1 MDQNLKSIP
10 VIGVPI
16 VNGFKWI
23 QRLISSIDYPVD
35 ELIIL
40 NNNGR
45 GELTE
50 DLDNL
55 CKIDHYYIKTIK
67 VCHLPSNLGVSG
79 SWNMIIKCYMNAPY
93 WIIANHDIAFTSGFL
108 KDFVNKA
115 EDPET
120 GIVLGNKGAWDIF
133 LLKDWVVEK
142 VGLFDENFYP
152 AYVED
157 CDYYIRSKASNVRII
172 NSGFP
177 YFHGE
182 ESYET
187 TGSQT
192 SKVETSLVEKL
203 HHSRIL
209 NENWYMYY
217 KWGPNWHTGLDWV
230 DQTNPYKYPFDNE
243 HLPLTYTF
251 YNLDFVRK
259 KHLGF

>member
-1 MDQNLKSIP
+1 MNSIP

-23 QRLISSIDYPVD
+23 ERLISSIDYPVD

-55 CKIDHYYIKTIK
+55 CKISYSYIKSIK
-67 VCHLPSNLGVSG
+67 VCHLPANIGVSG
-79 SWNMIIKCYMNAPY
+79 SWNMIIKCYMNCPY
-93 WIIANHDIAFTSGFL
+93 WVIVNHDVAFTPGFL
-108 KDFVNKA
+108 KDFVQKA
-115 EDPET
+115 EDSDV
-120 GIVLGNKGAWDIF
+120 GIVFGSPKGAWDIF
-133 LLKDWVVEK
+133 LLKDWVVQN
-142 VGLFDENFYP
+142 VGLFDENLYP

-157 CDYYIRSKASNVRII
+157 CDYYIRMRNAGVKTSHTE
-172 NSGFP
+172 FP

-182 ESYET
+182 ETYET

-192 SKVETSLVEKL
+192 WRVDSSLYEKL
-203 HHSRIL
+203 QHSRCL
-209 NENWYMYY
+209 NELWYIYY
-217 KWGPNWHTGLDWV
+217 KWGPEWHSGLDWNNS
-230 DQTNPYKYPFDNE
+230 NPYKYPFNNE
-243 HLPLTYTF
+243 NLPLSYTF